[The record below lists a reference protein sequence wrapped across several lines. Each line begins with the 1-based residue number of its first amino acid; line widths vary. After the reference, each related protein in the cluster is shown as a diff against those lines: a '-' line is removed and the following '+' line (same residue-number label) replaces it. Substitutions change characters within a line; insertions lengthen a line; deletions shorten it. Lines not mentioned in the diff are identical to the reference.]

1 MKKLYNKETFHLVIL
16 LFLPLL
22 FYIGVQILVHYNSHT
37 ICIFKILTGHQCW
50 GCGMTRAF
58 NELFQL
64 HFKEAYSFNPRIVI
78 IAPLLVYI
86 WLSTLIREIQCKYK
100 DS

>member
-86 WLSTLIREIQCKYK
+86 WLSTLIREFQCKYK

>member
-86 WLSTLIREIQCKYK
+86 WLSTLIREIQCKCK